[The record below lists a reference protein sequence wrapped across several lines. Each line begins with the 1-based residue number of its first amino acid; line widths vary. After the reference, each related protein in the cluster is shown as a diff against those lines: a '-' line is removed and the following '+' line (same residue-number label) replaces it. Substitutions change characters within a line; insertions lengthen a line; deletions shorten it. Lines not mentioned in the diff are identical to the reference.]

1 MMTENLL
8 EFIAGLLLL
17 IMGAALLVRGAAVI
31 KRRLGVPDFVIGLVL
46 VGFATSLPEIVIAG
60 GAMAI
65 GEPGLAMGTLIGS
78 NIVNILLIPGLI
90 AIALPL
96 TVDRRALGRDG
107 IAMLLASLAL
117 AGIAVA
123 GQFDLLIGLLLL
135 VGLLFYWATVVID
148 EHIHRGR
155 GGRLYGANA
164 AAITPAGVHVR
175 IGFGLA
181 VLMLLGGAAAL
192 LIGAGWLVE
201 ATAGYAIDAGIS
213 ASLLGLTLIAIA
225 TSAPELVTS
234 VAAARRGH
242 PALALGNVMGSNIF
256 NILAGGGLVAAWGG
270 AGGRFPA
277 DLAGIDMLVLAG
289 AAVLFLIFIATERC
303 LNRLEGAVLVLLYGG
318 YLGWRLLG

>member
-1 MMTENLL
+1 MAENLL

-17 IMGAALLVRGAAVI
+17 IMGSALLVRGAAVI
-31 KRRLGVPDFVIGLVL
+31 KRRLGAPDFVVGLVL

-65 GEPGLAMGTLIGS
+65 NEPGLAMGTLIGS
-78 NIVNILLIPGLI
+78 NIVNVLLIPGLI
-90 AIALPL
+90 AVALPL

-117 AGIAVA
+117 AGLAAWGRLDPYAAAV
-123 GQFDLLIGLLLL
+123 LLL
-135 VGLLFYWATVVID
+135 GLAVYLATVVHD
-148 EHIHRGR
+148 ERRHAPS
-155 GGRLYGANA
+155 GGRLFGGSA
-164 AAITPAGVHVR
+164 ALVPAAG
-175 IGFGLA
+175 IGPGLA
-181 VLMLLGGAAAL
+181 VLMMLGGAAAL

-201 ATAGYAIDAGIS
+201 ATAGYAIEAGIS

-234 VAAARRGH
+234 LAAARRGH

-256 NILAGGGLVAAWGG
+256 NILAGGGLVAAWNSDD
-270 AGGRFPA
+270 GRFPA
-277 DLAGIDMLVLAG
+277 DLAGVDMLALAG

>member
-1 MMTENLL
+1 MAENLL

-17 IMGAALLVRGAAVI
+17 IMGSALLVRGAAVI
-31 KRRLGVPDFVIGLVL
+31 KRRLGAPDFVIGLVL

-65 GEPGLAMGTLIGS
+65 NEPGLAMGTLIGS
-78 NIVNILLIPGLI
+78 NIVNVLLIPGVI

-117 AGIAVA
+117 AGLAVWGRLDPYA
-123 GQFDLLIGLLLL
+123 AAVLLIGLVVYL
-135 VGLLFYWATVVID
+135 ATVVHD
-148 EHIHRGR
+148 ERRHAPS
-155 GGRLYGANA
+155 GGRLFGGSA
-164 AAITPAGVHVR
+164 ALVPAAG
-175 IGFGLA
+175 IGPGLA
-181 VLMLLGGAAAL
+181 ALMMLGGAAAL

-234 VAAARRGH
+234 LAAARRGH

-256 NILAGGGLVAAWGG
+256 NILAGGGLVAAWNG
-270 AGGRFPA
+270 ADGRFPA
-277 DLAGIDMLVLAG
+277 NLAGIDMLALAG